1 MSSATTIAVAVLAV
15 LCAIMLLVDYFRGSR
30 RRAKIGII
38 VLFVFLLALYVLTGF
53 PIPENRLS
61 FGGTIPIWWAVVA
74 MFIGVILGMIA
85 QYVWT
90 KPKKFTWL
98 DFLRPI
104 VISPMVML
112 PLIGSLQSTPLETI
126 QLFSLALLAFQ
137 NGYFWQQVL
146 KDAKP
151 TQVS

>member
-1 MSSATTIAVAVLAV
+1 MSNATTIAVAVLAV
-15 LCAIMLLVDYFRGSR
+15 LCAIMLVLDYLRGSR
-30 RRAKIGII
+30 RRAVIGLV
-38 VLFVFLLALYVLTGF
+38 VLLGFLLALYILTGF
-53 PIPENRLS
+53 PIPEDRLS
-61 FGGTIPIWWAVVA
+61 FGGTIPVWWAVVA